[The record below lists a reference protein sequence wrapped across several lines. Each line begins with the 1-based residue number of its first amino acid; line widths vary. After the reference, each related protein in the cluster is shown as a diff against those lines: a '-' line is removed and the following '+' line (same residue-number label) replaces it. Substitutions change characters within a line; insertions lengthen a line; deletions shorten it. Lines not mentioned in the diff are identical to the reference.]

1 MIVLYTYAP
10 RVQKSAATSKRTVS
24 SFVRLFGGTCVMIS
38 ASAAWAMYFCMVHEV
53 GLRRITEDSVR
64 STLQFVSGA
73 IGRQ

>member
-1 MIVLYTYAP
+1 
-10 RVQKSAATSKRTVS
+10 
-24 SFVRLFGGTCVMIS
+24 MIS